1 MFSDVEFR
9 LRSRVKTDSSEA
21 MLFKYLNSRNTL
33 YPAKDMVIIAISSYW
48 LPLAYQAQEQPVDLE
63 PHIRACLYRL
73 QLHSSYLM
81 GLLGEIPSQAA
92 TMIAVDRN
100 SLSSL
105 SLPSNIPATEPSKIP
120 ATELSKIPPIEP
132 SKIPPT
138 EERQLKVD
146 WLNPF
151 STLSK

>member
-9 LRSRVKTDSSEA
+9 LRSRVKTDSPEA

-33 YPAKDMVIIAISSYW
+33 YPAKDMVMIAISSYW
-48 LPLAYQAQEQPVDLE
+48 LPLAYQAQEQPVDIE

-92 TMIAVDRN
+92 MMIAVDRN

-105 SLPSNIPATEPSKIP
+105 SLPSNIPPTEPSKISP
-120 ATELSKIPPIEP
+120 TEP
-132 SKIPPT
+132 SNISPTESSNIPPT
-138 EERQLKVD
+138 EQRQLKVD

>member
-9 LRSRVKTDSSEA
+9 FRSRVKTDSPEA

-33 YPAKDMVIIAISSYW
+33 YPAKDMAMIAISSYW
-48 LPLAYQAQEQPVDLE
+48 LPLAYQAVDQSVDLE

-81 GLLGEIPSQAA
+81 GLLGEIPSQGAP
-92 TMIAVDRN
+92 MIAVASN
-100 SLSSL
+100 QSQPLQLIQSSP
-105 SLPSNIPATEPSKIP
+105 LPISRTSVKEPLQIARTP
-120 ATELSKIPPIEP
+120 VL
-132 SKIPPT
+132 
-138 EERQLKVD
+138 EESESGTD

-151 STLSK
+151 